1 MVQKR
6 IGKPLLG
13 VLILSFLLT
22 GCWNRQEINEIGFA
36 VGLGVDKAEKLYQVT
51 TQLALPA
58 KLAEGGGGGEEPPVW
73 VVSGQGKTIF
83 EAIRDINTRSPRKP
97 FWGHLNVIVIG
108 EEAAKDGIIPFID
121 LFSRGHEFR
130 RLNQIVVAKGKA
142 REVLEAQ
149 PKLENITAV
158 FLNRLVENRGGQ
170 SVAPGVNVNDLLIT
184 LSTPGIDPFLPK
196 IEAREKEVHIK
207 EPPQKEEEQKAG
219 GGEGKK
225 PGEKKEEKPKEILEL
240 RGGAAFRGDK
250 FAGWLN
256 EVETRGLLWATG
268 GVGSGILA
276 VESPWQK
283 DKFVS
288 LEIKGA
294 QGEIVPQL
302 AANKP
307 GALIKVKASLNLVE
321 QQDSRFLEDPRSLQ
335 RLQELAANE
344 IKGEIM
350 KGVEKARTLQSDIFG
365 FEGKFYKEDYNSWK
379 KIDWKQKWQELQV
392 NYQVDTVIETSS
404 MAIRPVKLSSEV
416 AR

>member
-1 MVQKR
+1 MKSSK
-6 IGKPLLG
+6 II
-13 VLILSFLLT
+13 VLTAVISFLLT
-22 GCWNRQEINEIGFA
+22 GCWNQQEINEIGFA
-36 VGLGVDKAEKLYQVT
+36 VGLGVDKVEKLYQVT

-108 EEAAKDGIIPFID
+108 EEAAKDGMIPLID

-130 RLNQIVVAKGKA
+130 RLNQIIIAKGKA
-142 REVLEAQ
+142 REVLEAD

-170 SVAPGVNVNDLLIT
+170 SVAPGMTVNDLLIA
-184 LSTPGIDPFLPK
+184 LSTPGKDPFLPK

-207 EPPQKEEEQKAG
+207 EHIKEPPQKEEEQN
-219 GGEGKK
+219 GKK
-225 PGEKKEEKPKEILEL
+225 GEEKKEEKPKEILEL
-240 RGGAAFRGDK
+240 RGGAAFRADK

-256 EVETRGLLWATG
+256 EVETRGVLWATG
-268 GVGSGILA
+268 GVKSGILA

-294 QGEIVPQL
+294 QGEIVPQFRD
-302 AANKP
+302 NKP
-307 GALIKVKASLNLVE
+307 GVLIKVKASLNLVE
-321 QQDSRFLEDPRSLQ
+321 QQDSRFLEDSQSLR
-335 RLQELAANE
+335 RLQELANSE
-344 IKGEIM
+344 IKEEIV

-365 FEGKFYKEDYNSWK
+365 FEEKFYKKDYDSWK

-404 MAIRPVKLSSEV
+404 MAIRPVKLNNK
-416 AR
+416 